1 MKRKVLFI
9 GYEPSLNEE
18 IQDYILTHEGEAF
31 FTTTVEE
38 SIHVLD
44 ESSINTVVLTLH
56 KLGDA
61 AILKYINQ
69 YFPDIKVLISASKE
83 YDDIINVFNKG
94 RYSMLKQPFRLRELN
109 LML

>member
-18 IQDYILTHEGEAF
+18 IKDFILTHKGEAF
-31 FTTTVEE
+31 FTNSVED

-44 ESSINTVVLTLH
+44 EKPINTVVLTLH

-94 RYSMLKQPFRLRELN
+94 RYSMLKQPFRLKELN